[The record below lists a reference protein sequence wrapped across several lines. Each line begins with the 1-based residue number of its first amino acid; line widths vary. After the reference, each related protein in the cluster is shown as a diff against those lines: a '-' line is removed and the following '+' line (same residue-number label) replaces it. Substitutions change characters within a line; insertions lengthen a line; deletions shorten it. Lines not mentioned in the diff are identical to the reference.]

1 MQYGLRQTARTQIYR
16 FRIADGSSYIDCDE
30 TLNYSSNAIIGTIDE
45 PFILNAIVT
54 GISNLNTNT
63 AGSEIYDLQ
72 GRRVYRQAEGVQ
84 RSTLKKGVYIE
95 NGQKRVK
102 K

>member
-1 MQYGLRQTARTQIYR
+1 MSLPATNVV
-16 FRIADGSSYIDCDE
+16 GSSYIDCDE